1 MSLKESF
8 NNTFK
13 FSFSLFVPLFTSAF
27 ALSRE
32 STIGSGFALFDG
44 QGTGPGW
51 GGGATLFPGFS
62 PTRPNEVGGEDLR
75 DESMH
80 RMHNAKITIGIMRL
94 RGNWG
99 QFEGSKEHYSGSWI

>member
-44 QGTGPGW
+44 QGTGLDG

-62 PTRPNEVGGEDLR
+62 PTRPNEVGGGEDLG
-75 DESMH
+75 M
-80 RMHNAKITIGIMRL
+80 KVCTGCIMPR
-94 RGNWG
+94 
-99 QFEGSKEHYSGSWI
+99 